1 MSSGAALGD
10 VSIVVITSGGA
21 SSPANFTVNP
31 PTPTLISVSP
41 ASGIQGGSVPVT
53 LTGANFVSGATVASS
68 NPGVTASGVTVV
80 SPTQLTATFTIAVN
94 ATLGTANVT
103 VTTSGGTSAAIAF
116 TVSPPPPALTSVSP
130 ASGVQGG
137 SVPVTLTG
145 ANFLSGATVATSNAG
160 ITVGSVTVVSLT
172 QITATFIV
180 AANAAFGAANV
191 TVTTA
196 GGTSAPAAFTVTGAP
211 VITSLWPTS
220 GPVGTAVTIAGA
232 NFGATQGASTV
243 AFNGTVAGT
252 ASSWSDTNIVVQV
265 PGGASTGNVVVTVGG
280 MASSGTLFTVATP
293 PNITKVWP
301 TLGPVGMAVTIT
313 GANFGAS
320 QGTSTVTFGGASA
333 GTAPYWSDT
342 SITVTVPSGAATGNV
357 VVTVNGLSGSGGAFT
372 VTNPPAI
379 TSLSASTGA
388 PGDTITISGTGFGSA
403 IGLGQVW
410 LGSTYCGTV
419 VSWSDTQVVATVALT
434 SRSGKAQVLQ
444 GGAWSN
450 EMPFQ
455 VVTVTITEV
464 LPNSGFPGD
473 AIVINGSGFGNIQ
486 GTGVVQLGS
495 TAGQVLTWSDTQIMA
510 KVAAGAVSG
519 IARVQQGGILSN
531 AMTFTVLGSGSTAMT
546 MAPNLLNMV
555 VGDMR
560 TIQAL
565 SAAAS
570 R

>member
-1 MSSGAALGD
+1 MLSRRSKCGQRIVDRKGSRRFPALLLMLAAASMLVRAEPPAPPTLTSISPAFGAQGAKVSVTLSGTNFVPGAMLAMSSSAIAVSGLTVVSATQITATFTVSSGAALGA
-10 VSIVVITSGGA
+10 VRIVVITSGGA

-31 PTPTLISVSP
+31 PPPTLISVSP
-41 ASGIQGGSVPVT
+41 ASGVQGGSVPVT

-94 ATLGTANVT
+94 AALGTANVT
-103 VTTSGGTSAAIAF
+103 VTTSGGTSAAVAF

-220 GPVGTAVTIAGA
+220 GPAGTAVTIAGA

-252 ASSWSDTNIVVQV
+252 ASSWSDTAIVMQV
-265 PGGASTGNVVVTVGG
+265 PGGASTGNVVVTAGG
-280 MASSGTLFTVATP
+280 VASSGTLFTVTTP
-293 PNITKVWP
+293 PAITNLWP
-301 TLGPVGMAVTIT
+301 TSGPVGMAVTIT

-320 QGTSTVTFGGASA
+320 QGTSTVTFGGAGA
-333 GTAPYWSDT
+333 GSAPYWSAT

-357 VVTVNGLSGSGGAFT
+357 VVHGEWPVRQRRALHSDEPARHYQPFGIDGRAGRYDHHFRDGFRIGDQARPSVARQHLLRQSSELERHAGGGHGGAHFP
-372 VTNPPAI
+372 V
-379 TSLSASTGA
+379 GKG
-388 PGDTITISGTGFGSA
+388 PG
-403 IGLGQVW
+403 
-410 LGSTYCGTV
+410 
-419 VSWSDTQVVATVALT
+419 
-434 SRSGKAQVLQ
+434 
-444 GGAWSN
+444 
-450 EMPFQ
+450 
-455 VVTVTITEV
+455 
-464 LPNSGFPGD
+464 
-473 AIVINGSGFGNIQ
+473 
-486 GTGVVQLGS
+486 
-495 TAGQVLTWSDTQIMA
+495 
-510 KVAAGAVSG
+510 AAGRSLV
-519 IARVQQGGILSN
+519 
-531 AMTFTVLGSGSTAMT
+531 
-546 MAPNLLNMV
+546 
-555 VGDMR
+555 
-560 TIQAL
+560 
-565 SAAAS
+565 
-570 R
+570 